1 MKILVV
7 SHSYIVKL
15 NCEKFRL
22 LAQLDPMLEVTIVVP
37 KRWRPGGVMKD
48 TIESE
53 GWQDGNFRVVPIA
66 NFSEN
71 NQGALCFGWE
81 LVRLLRS
88 FKPNIIQVEQGSKSL
103 AYAQLITLN
112 KLLELKAK
120 MLFFT
125 WWNLPYSLKF
135 PFSWLEQYNLNNTN
149 GIVVGNSAGYEILRD
164 KGYDRPMKIMPQLG
178 VDETL
183 FKPQDSTEL
192 RTTLGIQDNEF
203 VIGFVGRFVSEKG
216 LHTLL
221 KAVAGLGER
230 SFKIL
235 LLGRGELKDELLRT
249 AQELGLGRQ
258 LIQMDS
264 VKHDEVAQYIS
275 AMNTL
280 VLPSETTHQFKTLT
294 ATGWKEQFGHVLI
307 EAMAAAVPVI
317 GSDSGEIPNVIEDAG
332 LVFPEGDSNELCD
345 RLSQLID
352 DSAFAEN
359 IGRLG
364 YQRCISRYTNKALA
378 KNLLEF
384 YRSL

>member
-1 MKILVV
+1 
-7 SHSYIVKL
+7 
-15 NCEKFRL
+15 
-22 LAQLDPMLEVTIVVP
+22 
-37 KRWRPGGVMKD
+37 
-48 TIESE
+48 
-53 GWQDGNFRVVPIA
+53 
-66 NFSEN
+66 
-71 NQGALCFGWE
+71 
-81 LVRLLRS
+81 
-88 FKPNIIQVEQGSKSL
+88 
-103 AYAQLITLN
+103 
-112 KLLELKAK
+112 
-120 MLFFT
+120 
-125 WWNLPYSLKF
+125 
-135 PFSWLEQYNLNNTN
+135 
-149 GIVVGNSAGYEILRD
+149 
-164 KGYDRPMKIMPQLG
+164 MKIMPQLG

-258 LIQMDS
+258 LIQLDS

-332 LVFPEGDSNELCD
+332 LVFPEGDSNELCN